1 MSSYTRAPRR
11 ARPDPRFSASG
22 ALGTLPAVRALITGI
37 GGQDGSYLAEL
48 LLDKEYE
55 VHGLIRGSTTEQI
68 SRLRPVRERLTLHS
82 GDLLDQR
89 SLENVLRASEPDE
102 IYHLAGTSF
111 VAESWTHPVLT
122 AEFTGVGA
130 ARMLEAMRQVTP
142 DARFYQASS
151 SEMFGK
157 PEDIPQTEATPFRPR
172 TPYGAA
178 KCYAHFVAVNYRDGY
193 GLFAASGILYNHE
206 SPRRPREFVTRKI
219 THAAAAIRTGH
230 ASELV
235 LGDLDAQRDWGYAK
249 DYVEA
254 MWLMLQQ
261 DEPDD
266 FVIATGETRTV
277 RDLVE
282 IAFDHAGLDPWR
294 YVRTDPRFLRPADV
308 EHVVGDASKARTRLG
323 WEPRTS
329 FPELVRLMV
338 DADLEALEGGEHS
351 APSV

>member
-1 MSSYTRAPRR
+1 
-11 ARPDPRFSASG
+11 
-22 ALGTLPAVRALITGI
+22 VRALITGI

-48 LLDKEYE
+48 LLDKGYD
-55 VHGLIRGSTTEQI
+55 VHGLIRGSTTEEI
-68 SRLRPVRERLTLHS
+68 PRLRPVRDRVTLHS

-89 SLENVLRASEPDE
+89 SLENVLRISEPDE

-111 VAESWTHPVLT
+111 VADSWTQPVLT
-122 AEFTGVGA
+122 AEFTAVGA

-157 PEDIPQTEATPFRPR
+157 PVDVPQTEATPFRPR

-178 KCYAHFVAVNYRDGY
+178 KCYAHFLTVNYRDGY

-206 SPRRPREFVTRKI
+206 SPRRPLEFVTRKI

-282 IAFDHAGLDPWR
+282 IAFDHVGLDPER

-308 EHVVGDASKARTRLG
+308 EHVVGDASKARARLG

-338 DADLEALEGGEHS
+338 EADIELLERGEHS
-351 APSV
+351 APGV

>member
-1 MSSYTRAPRR
+1 M
-11 ARPDPRFSASG
+11 
-22 ALGTLPAVRALITGI
+22 
-37 GGQDGSYLAEL
+37 
-48 LLDKEYE
+48 
-55 VHGLIRGSTTEQI
+55 
-68 SRLRPVRERLTLHS
+68 
-82 GDLLDQR
+82 
-89 SLENVLRASEPDE
+89 
-102 IYHLAGTSF
+102 
-111 VAESWTHPVLT
+111 LT
-122 AEFTGVGA
+122 AEFTAVGA

-157 PEDIPQTEATPFRPR
+157 PEDIPQTETTPFRPR

-206 SPRRPREFVTRKI
+206 SPRRPLEFVTRKI
-219 THAAAAIRTGH
+219 THAAAAIRAGH

-266 FVIATGETRTV
+266 FVIATGEARTV

-282 IAFDHAGLDPWR
+282 IAFDHAGLDPSR

-338 DADLEALEGGEHS
+338 EADVELLERGEHS

>member
-1 MSSYTRAPRR
+1 M
-11 ARPDPRFSASG
+11 
-22 ALGTLPAVRALITGI
+22 RALITGI

-48 LLDKEYE
+48 LLDKGYE

-68 SRLRPVRERLTLHS
+68 PRLRHVRERLTLHS

-111 VAESWTHPVLT
+111 VAESWTQPVLT
-122 AEFTGVGA
+122 AEFTAVGA

-206 SPRRPREFVTRKI
+206 SPRRPLEFVTRKI
-219 THAAAAIRTGH
+219 THAAAAIRAGH

-282 IAFDHAGLDPWR
+282 IAFDHAGLDPCA
-294 YVRTDPRFLRPADV
+294 LRSYGPTFPPSCRR
-308 EHVVGDASKARTRLG
+308 GARRG
-323 WEPRTS
+323 
-329 FPELVRLMV
+329 
-338 DADLEALEGGEHS
+338 
-351 APSV
+351 

>member
-1 MSSYTRAPRR
+1 M
-11 ARPDPRFSASG
+11 
-22 ALGTLPAVRALITGI
+22 RALITGI

-48 LLDKEYE
+48 LLDKGYE
-55 VHGLIRGSTTEQI
+55 VHGLIRGSTTEEI
-68 SRLRPVRERLTLHS
+68 PRLRPVRERLTLHS

-89 SLENVLRASEPDE
+89 SLENVLRASEPGE

-111 VAESWTHPVLT
+111 VAESWTQPVLT
-122 AEFTGVGA
+122 AEFTAVGA

-157 PEDIPQTEATPFRPR
+157 PEEIPQTETTPFRPR
-172 TPYGAA
+172 SPYGTA

-193 GLFAASGILYNHE
+193 GVFAASGILYNHE
-206 SPRRPREFVTRKI
+206 SPRRPLEFVTRKI
-219 THAAAAIRTGH
+219 THAAAAIRAGH

-282 IAFDHAGLDPWR
+282 IAFDHAGLDPSR

-323 WEPRTS
+323 WQPRTS

-338 DADLEALEGGEHS
+338 DADLELLERGEHS

>member
-1 MSSYTRAPRR
+1 M
-11 ARPDPRFSASG
+11 
-22 ALGTLPAVRALITGI
+22 RALITGI

-48 LLDKEYE
+48 LLDKGYE
-55 VHGLIRGSTTEQI
+55 VHGLIRGSTTEQLP
-68 SRLRPVRERLTLHS
+68 RLQLVRDRLTLHS

-89 SLENVLRASEPDE
+89 SLENVLRATEPNE

-111 VAESWTHPVLT
+111 VADSWTQPVLT
-122 AEFTGVGA
+122 AEFTAVGA
-130 ARMLEAMRQVTP
+130 ARMLEAMRQITP

-193 GLFAASGILYNHE
+193 GLFTASGILYNHE
-206 SPRRPREFVTRKI
+206 SPRRPLEFVTRKI
-219 THAAAAIRTGH
+219 THGAAAIRAGIEN
-230 ASELV
+230 ELV

-261 DEPDD
+261 DQPDD

-282 IAFDHAGLDPWR
+282 IAFEHAGLDPRR
-294 YVRTDPRFLRPADV
+294 YVRTDPSFLRPSDV
-308 EHVVGDASKARTRLG
+308 EHVVGDASKARARLG
-323 WEPRTS
+323 WEARTS

-338 DADLEALEGGEHS
+338 DADLERLQHGEHS
-351 APSV
+351 APGV

>member
-1 MSSYTRAPRR
+1 M
-11 ARPDPRFSASG
+11 
-22 ALGTLPAVRALITGI
+22 
-37 GGQDGSYLAEL
+37 
-48 LLDKEYE
+48 
-55 VHGLIRGSTTEQI
+55 
-68 SRLRPVRERLTLHS
+68 
-82 GDLLDQR
+82 
-89 SLENVLRASEPDE
+89 
-102 IYHLAGTSF
+102 
-111 VAESWTHPVLT
+111 LT
-122 AEFTGVGA
+122 AEFTAVGA

-151 SEMFGK
+151 SEMFGR

-193 GLFAASGILYNHE
+193 GLFTASGILYNHE
-206 SPRRPREFVTRKI
+206 SPRRPLEFVTRKI
-219 THAAAAIRTGH
+219 THAAAAIRAGH

-282 IAFDHAGLDPWR
+282 IAFDHAGLDPCA
-294 YVRTDPRFLRPADV
+294 LRSYRPTFPPPSRR
-308 EHVVGDASKARTRLG
+308 GARRG
-323 WEPRTS
+323 
-329 FPELVRLMV
+329 
-338 DADLEALEGGEHS
+338 
-351 APSV
+351 

>member
-1 MSSYTRAPRR
+1 
-11 ARPDPRFSASG
+11 
-22 ALGTLPAVRALITGI
+22 VRALITGI

-48 LLDKEYE
+48 LLDKGYE
-55 VHGLIRGSTTEQI
+55 VHGLIRGSTTEQLP
-68 SRLRPVRERLTLHS
+68 RLQNIRDRLTIHS

-89 SLENVLRASEPDE
+89 SLENVLRESEPEE

-111 VAESWTHPVLT
+111 VADSWRQPVLT
-122 AEFTGVGA
+122 AEFTAVGT
-130 ARMLEAMRQVTP
+130 ARMLEAVRQVSP
-142 DARFYQASS
+142 GGRFYQASS
-151 SEMFGK
+151 SEMFGR

-178 KCYAHFVAVNYRDGY
+178 KCYAHFVAVNYREGY

-206 SPRRPREFVTRKI
+206 SPRRPLEFVTRKI
-219 THAAAAIRTGH
+219 THGAAAIRSGQAT
-230 ASELV
+230 ELV

-282 IAFDHAGLDPWR
+282 IAFEHVGLDPWR

-308 EHVVGDASKARTRLG
+308 ERVVGDASKARERLG

-329 FPELVRLMV
+329 FPDLVRLMV
-338 DADLEALEGGEHS
+338 DADVELLERSERSTPG
-351 APSV
+351 V